1 MFKDLKE
8 YQEITQIY
16 HDDVNISEEQR
27 AINKIFIEEGFTSE
41 EIEYLEENFD
51 ELWENEL
58 AQFTQECIAE
68 SFEGQDLTEEQIQQI
83 DEVLGL
89 KLLAKGITKAAPIAS
104 KGLRKANI
112 GIKKGLRAV
121 SRKVSG
127 GAKAIKTGIKDTAA
141 GAVSLGKSALKKVGG
156 AIKKAAPIIGKGA
169 LLGTGAAL
177 PLAGAMM
184 GVNALRNRG
193 KKAREAKAAGKAAAD
208 AALDAKIKKGIK
220 DSGMKAGQGTAMT
233 MKGIKQAS
241 YNRGLKA
248 AQDKAKKAGE
258 AGAKGAENIKSTT
271 TTTKSKPMSKIE
283 FQNRKRFGDKAI
295 DQKKAMNV
303 DFQGMKKGKMTKQE
317 FIDKYPK
324 SQTAKKY
331 NQSDK
336 AYRDYKKGLKK
347 EDIEHLD
354 AYDIVLEYLFATEQ
368 VTTLEEANY
377 IMMEMDQQTVG
388 EIVTEVKQELH
399 ELLPLAGLALGGLAV
414 NALRKRGKAKRMGKG
429 GSPFSP
435 AGTAAGRAANMPM
448 KKKPGD
454 AAAKGAKN
462 ISSGAGAAG
471 KLGSAAGKLGS
482 AMGAALSGAAGG
494 KKKLEYG
501 LGPGKALIH
510 YAPTKKRAAE
520 VAGSKAGESASR
532 MGKPKPQAGTGRP
545 SPRPPH
551 GRRRDGGSIGGGNV
565 KKPKVDLTGKTKAQI
580 MALKRLGKI

>member
-16 HDDVNISEEQR
+16 NDSVNISEEQR
-27 AINKIFIEEGFTSE
+27 EINKIFIEEGFTSE

-121 SRKVSG
+121 GRKVSG
-127 GAKAIKTGIKDTAA
+127 GAKAVGTGIKDTAR
-141 GAVSLGKSALKKVGG
+141 GALSVGKSALKKVGG
-156 AIKKAAPIIGKGA
+156 AIKKAAPIIGTGA

-177 PLAGAMM
+177 PIAGGVAA
-184 GVNALRNRG
+184 VNALRNRG

-258 AGAKGAENIKSTT
+258 AGSKGAQSVQTATSK
-271 TTTKSKPMSKIE
+271 TKEKPMSKIE
-283 FQNRKRFGDKAI
+283 FQNRKRFGDDVINKKKEMNTAF
-295 DQKKAMNV
+295 QKTKN
-303 DFQGMKKGKMTKQE
+303 KKSGYTKQD
-317 FIDKYPK
+317 FIRDYPK

-331 NQSDK
+331 YQSDK
-336 AYRDYKKGLKK
+336 GYRDYKKSLKK

-354 AYDIVLEYLFATEQ
+354 AYDMVLEYLFATEQ

-377 IMMEMDQQTVG
+377 VMMEMDQQTVG

-414 NALRKRGKAKRMGKG
+414 NALRKRGKAKRMGKAAG
-429 GSPFSP
+429 KAAMGA
-435 AGTAAGRAANMPM
+435 AGTAAGKGGSMVSSVP

-462 ISSGAGAAG
+462 ISSGAGAVAGKAAGKLMSSAG

-482 AMGAALSGAAGG
+482 AMGAGLAGAAGG

-510 YAPTKKRAAE
+510 YAPTKQRAAE
-520 VAGSKAGESASR
+520 VAASKAGKAALPSR
-532 MGKPKPQAGTGRP
+532 MGTG
-545 SPRPPH
+545 
-551 GRRRDGGSIGGGNV
+551 
-565 KKPKVDLTGKTKAQI
+565 KKSGVDLSGKTKAQI

>member
-16 HDDVNISEEQR
+16 HDSVNISEEQR

-41 EIEYLEENFD
+41 EIEWLEENFD

-104 KGLRKANI
+104 KGLRKMNV

-121 SRKVSG
+121 GRKVG
-127 GAKAIKTGIKDTAA
+127 GATKAIKTGVKDTAA
-141 GAVSLGKSALKKVGG
+141 GAVSLGKSALKKVSG

-177 PLAGAMM
+177 PLAGGFAA
-184 GVNALRNRG
+184 VNALRNRG
-193 KKAREAKAAGKAAAD
+193 KKEREAKAGDAGSKAAEGGIKGGDKSAPAGPKITKDIGTAAD
-208 AALDAKIKKGIK
+208 KGAQQIKKIEKIKKLK
-220 DSGMKAGQGTAMT
+220 DASDAG
-233 MKGIKQAS
+233 KD
-241 YNRGLKA
+241 A
-248 AQDKAKKAGE
+248 AQQIKK
-258 AGAKGAENIKSTT
+258 
-271 TTTKSKPMSKIE
+271 TKVKPMSKIE
-283 FQNRKRFGDKAI
+283 FQNRKRFGDEHVDKLKAKNTAF
-295 DQKKAMNV
+295 QKTKN
-303 DFQGMKKGKMTKQE
+303 KKSGYTKQD
-317 FIDKYPK
+317 FIRDYPK

-331 NQSDK
+331 YQSDK
-336 AYRDYKKGLKK
+336 GYRDYKKSLKK
-347 EDIEHLD
+347 EDIEQLD
-354 AYDIVLEYLFATEQ
+354 AYDMVLEYLFATEQ

-435 AGTAAGRAANMPM
+435 AGTAAGRAANIPM

-454 AAAKGAKN
+454 AAARGAKN
-462 ISSGAGAAG
+462 ISSGAGAAAG
-471 KLGSAAGKLGS
+471 KAAGKMSGSAAGKAAKSMLAG
-482 AMGAALSGAAGG
+482 AMGAAGKAAGGAGGKIASAAGARAAGG
-494 KKKLEYG
+494 KKMY
-501 LGPGKALIH
+501 
-510 YAPTKKRAAE
+510 R
-520 VAGSKAGESASR
+520 S
-532 MGKPKPQAGTGRP
+532 KPQMGTGRP

-551 GRRRDGGSIGGGNV
+551 GRRV
-565 KKPKVDLTGKTKAQI
+565 APPKPEAKKIDLSGKTKAQI